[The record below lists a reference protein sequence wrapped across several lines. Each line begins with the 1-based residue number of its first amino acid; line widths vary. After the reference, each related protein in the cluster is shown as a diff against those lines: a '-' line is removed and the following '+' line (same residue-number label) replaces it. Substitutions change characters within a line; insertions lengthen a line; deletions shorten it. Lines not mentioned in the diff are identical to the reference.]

1 MIVLLNIMANK
12 NTDNQDLANSSKSR
26 RAGLAESLVSIICYL
41 GAFVAGTLVLKL
53 SKQNAYIRFNAAQ
66 STIFT
71 TAVIVLALGLNIFPV
86 IGSLLSLIVA
96 IGGVGL
102 WVIMIIKAYKHED
115 FRIPVISYWADRLVE
130 KLDQHEQKKQAEA
143 EAKAAEEAE
152 DDDTVEGDIIEPDID
167 E

>member
-1 MIVLLNIMANK
+1 MANK
-12 NTDNQDLANSSKSR
+12 NYENQDLASPSR
-26 RAGLAESLVSIICYL
+26 NKRAGLTESLVSIICYL
-41 GAFVAGTLVLKL
+41 GAFIAGTLVLKL

-71 TAVIVLALGLNIFPV
+71 TAVIVLALGLNVFPV

-115 FRIPVISYWADRLVE
+115 FRIPIISYWADKLVE
-130 KLDQHEQKKQAEA
+130 NLETLKASQTQTQKKTMTPS
-143 EAKAAEEAE
+143 KAISSNRK
-152 DDDTVEGDIIEPDID
+152 TKNS
-167 E
+167 

>member
-1 MIVLLNIMANK
+1 MANK
-12 NTDNQDLANSSKSR
+12 NYENQDLASPSR
-26 RAGLAESLVSIICYL
+26 NKRAGLTESLVSIICYL
-41 GAFVAGTLVLKL
+41 GAFIAGTLVLKL

-71 TAVIVLALGLNIFPV
+71 TAVIVLALGLNVFPV

-115 FRIPVISYWADRLVE
+115 FRIPIISYWADKLVE

-143 EAKAAEEAE
+143 EEEEAEE
-152 DDDTVEGDIIEPDID
+152 DDDTIEGDIVEPED
-167 E
+167 EE

>member
-1 MIVLLNIMANK
+1 MANT
-12 NTDNQDLANSSKSR
+12 NYENQDLASPSR
-26 RAGLAESLVSIICYL
+26 NKRAGLTESLVSIICYL
-41 GAFVAGTLVLKL
+41 GAFIAGTLVLKL

-71 TAVIVLALGLNIFPV
+71 TAVIVLALGLNVFPV

-115 FRIPVISYWADRLVE
+115 FRIPVISYWADKLVE

-143 EAKAAEEAE
+143 EEEESEE
-152 DDDTVEGDIIEPDID
+152 DDDTIEGDIVEPED
-167 E
+167 EE

>member
-1 MIVLLNIMANK
+1 MANK
-12 NTDNQDLANSSKSR
+12 NTDNQDLANPSKKG
-26 RAGLAESLVSIICYL
+26 RAGLTESLVSIICYL
-41 GAFVAGTLVLKL
+41 GAFIAGTLVLKL

-115 FRIPVISYWADRLVE
+115 FRIPVISYWADKLVE
-130 KLDQHEQKKQAEA
+130 KLDQHEQKKQEEA
-143 EAKAAEEAE
+143 EAAEEDDE
-152 DDDTVEGDIIEPDID
+152 DDDTIEGDFIEPDID